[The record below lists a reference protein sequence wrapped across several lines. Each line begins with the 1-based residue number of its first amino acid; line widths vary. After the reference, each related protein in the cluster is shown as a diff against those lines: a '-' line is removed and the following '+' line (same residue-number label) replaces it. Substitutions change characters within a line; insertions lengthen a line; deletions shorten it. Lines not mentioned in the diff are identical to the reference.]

1 MEVKSA
7 LQKGKILYQRPGQ
20 AADFRVKSED
30 RKVQKKGSLSPSDV
44 AEGKEHFE
52 FLPVWLT
59 LPELGMARSL
69 EELDYKP
76 LYIRMADTSLDIWNS
91 TGPGKEQWNYERG
104 VLLYGIQSVY
114 TKTKDHKYLQF
125 IINRTDAFVSDNGSI
140 PTYKKED
147 YTLDNIRSGVNL
159 LFLYQK
165 TGLAKYKI
173 AADLLHDQLESQPR
187 THEGGYWHKLVYPYQ
202 MWLDGLFMAS
212 PFRAQYAVMFDKP
225 EEFEDIALQHIW
237 MENHARDPKTGLLY
251 HGWDESKQQAW
262 ANPITG
268 TSPSFWGRAI
278 GWYAMSLVDTL
289 DYFPADHPRRGELIA
304 ILGRLVKAL
313 VDFQDKDT
321 GVWWE
326 VVDQGG
332 RAGNYLESSASCM
345 FTYSLAKGVH
355 KGYLDSSYLVS
366 ARSGYKGI
374 KKQFVQDRPDGGIDL
389 TNTVSVGGLGGN
401 PYRNGT
407 YEYYLSEKVVTND
420 AKGVGPFLIASIELS
435 G

>member
-1 MEVKSA
+1 MKRF
-7 LQKGKILYQRPGQ
+7 LILTLVCT
-20 AADFRVKSED
+20 A
-30 RKVQKKGSLSPSDV
+30 
-44 AEGKEHFE
+44 
-52 FLPVWLT
+52 VWVT

-69 EELDYKP
+69 EELGYKP

-104 VLLYGIQSVY
+104 VLLYGIQSVC
-114 TKTKDHKYLQF
+114 TKTKDQKYLQF
-125 IINRTDAFVSDNGSI
+125 IINRTDAFLSDNGSI

-147 YTLDNIRSGVNL
+147 IPLTTSDR
-159 LFLYQK
+159 
-165 TGLAKYKI
+165 
-173 AADLLHDQLESQPR
+173 E
-187 THEGGYWHKLVYPYQ
+187 
-202 MWLDGLFMAS
+202 
-212 PFRAQYAVMFDKP
+212 AQYAVMFDKP
-225 EEFEDIALQHIW
+225 EEFDDIALQHIW

-304 ILGRLVKAL
+304 ILGRLAKAL

-345 FTYSLAKGVH
+345 LTYSLAKGVH

-420 AKGVGPFLIASIELS
+420 AKGVGPFLVASIELS